1 MNEDNDLEIENMS
14 LIAKTENLNDR
25 LSSAINLLSTYRHY
39 VDVNRISCAG
49 WTSEF
54 VLGVLNE
61 IAIILEED
69 EDDD

>member
-14 LIAKTENLNDR
+14 LITKTEDLNDR
-25 LSSAINLLSTYRHY
+25 ISSAINLLSTYRHY

-54 VLGVLNE
+54 VWGVLNE
-61 IAIILEED
+61 IAIILGED

>member
-14 LIAKTENLNDR
+14 LITKTEDLNDR
-25 LSSAINLLSTYRHY
+25 ISSAINLLSTYRHY
-39 VDVNRISCAG
+39 VDVNRVSCAG

-54 VLGVLNE
+54 VLGVFNE
-61 IAIILEED
+61 IAIILGED

>member
-1 MNEDNDLEIENMS
+1 MDNDNDLEIENMS
-14 LIAKTENLNDR
+14 LITKTEDLNDR
-25 LSSAINLLSTYRHY
+25 ISSAINLLSTYRRY

-54 VLGVLNE
+54 VLGVFNE
-61 IAIILEED
+61 IAIILGED

>member
-1 MNEDNDLEIENMS
+1 MDEDNDLEIKNMS
-14 LIAKTENLNDR
+14 LIAKNKDLNDR

-54 VLGVLNE
+54 VLGILNE
-61 IAIILEED
+61 IAIILGED

>member
-14 LIAKTENLNDR
+14 LITKTEDLNDR
-25 LSSAINLLSTYRHY
+25 ISSAINLLSTYRRY

-54 VLGVLNE
+54 VLGVFNE
-61 IAIILEED
+61 IAIILGED